1 MWSLLLASG
10 YLTAVH
16 SGLNTERLEME
27 YDLKLT
33 NLEVRMMF
41 LQLIRRWFGGC
52 RMVHNAFLQ
61 AMLSDDLEG
70 MNEYMNEI
78 SCELFSSFDTGKKP
92 SEKAQPERFYHGFV
106 LGLMAELQGRY
117 IISSNRESGLGR
129 YDIMMEPKKAEDP
142 AFIIEFKVVRAKRG
156 ETLEDGARAA
166 LQQIEEKQ
174 YEAVLRGRGIPP
186 ERIRK
191 YGFAFEGKQVLIG

>member
-1 MWSLLLASG
+1 
-10 YLTAVH
+10 
-16 SGLNTERLEME
+16 ME

-52 RMVHNAFLQ
+52 RTVHNVFLR
-61 AMLSDDLEG
+61 AMLSGDLEG

-78 SCELFSSFDTGKKP
+78 SCELFSSFDAGRKP
-92 SEKAQPERFYHGFV
+92 SEKARPERFYHGFV

-129 YDIMMEPKKAEDP
+129 YDIMLEPKKAEAP

-156 ETLEDGARAA
+156 ETLEDGVGAA
-166 LQQIEEKQ
+166 LRQIEEKQ
-174 YEAVLRGRGIPP
+174 YEAVLRGSGRLPCPAG
-186 ERIRK
+186 EA
-191 YGFAFEGKQVLIG
+191 G